1 MNNTWKATG
10 RKVVVSDIEFCPID
24 PLEFSFQQMPKC
36 YGQMIVDTE
45 AKTITFK
52 RTGGSAP
59 GIYQVLVAMFI
70 NKHWTRIMKDPA
82 NKKDILTGFLLFS
95 SNGNICYAAHKGEN
109 GLPVIDKKLNYR
121 RYFIEEL
128 TLTMSEFYH
137 LLEDETLV
145 TCFFCSRKKHVHQL
159 AKEFSFKYISPQEAQ
174 AHADPDEIFEDY
186 DSAGFGFE
194 EDDVD
199 EFNIFNFVSGYEES
213 DNDADDLG
221 FSDDLVCDN

>member
-1 MNNTWKATG
+1 MKNNQNGAG

-109 GLPVIDKKLNYR
+109 DLPVIDKKLAEVVCGTYSSLSTTYQPALLSLSSILTRAFSSGSITIPPFETYYILLIIAYFNKKDN
-121 RYFIEEL
+121 RYQLNKYNFFKLPPIWEVMIINSVL
-128 TLTMSEFYH
+128 YSCTIKRAVICIYALF
-137 LLEDETLV
+137 LLLK
-145 TCFFCSRKKHVHQL
+145 C
-159 AKEFSFKYISPQEAQ
+159 
-174 AHADPDEIFEDY
+174 
-186 DSAGFGFE
+186 
-194 EDDVD
+194 
-199 EFNIFNFVSGYEES
+199 
-213 DNDADDLG
+213 
-221 FSDDLVCDN
+221 